1 MIDELICRV
10 SSRVAGGA
18 PVSDRLV
25 HYYSY
30 RIYMCRDAW
39 THDSLMGGAF
49 GAVLTRGVALNCSI
63 CCPVASGE
71 TWGKANVA
79 SGDYVNMFGWD
90 QGESVSSMMQSDG
103 MGFR

>member
-25 HYYSY
+25 HYYY
-30 RIYMCRDAW
+30 TYCIYMW

-63 CCPVASGE
+63 CCPVASWE

-90 QGESVSSMMQSDG
+90 QRESVSSMMQSDG